1 MFITIKIILG
11 IGVIIC
17 STQIG
22 ILLSKKY
29 VYRLEE
35 LDELKNNF
43 QIIEN
48 KIKYTYEPL
57 EEIFLEIAE
66 ISSLGIR
73 ELFKKTA
80 NNIKE
85 KGAENAWKEEIKN
98 AELSLKKTD
107 RNILKEFGNLL
118 GKTNK
123 EGQVNQIKFVNTL
136 LDRQIEK
143 AKEERK
149 QNEIVYKKLGL
160 ILGVGIVI
168 ILI

>member
-1 MFITIKIILG
+1 MYMTLKMILG
-11 IGVIIC
+11 LAVIIC
-17 STQIG
+17 STEIG
-22 ILLSKKY
+22 ILFSKKY

-57 EEIFLEIAE
+57 EEIFLEVAD
-66 ISSLGIR
+66 ISSFGIR
-73 ELFKKTA
+73 ELFEKTA
-80 NNIKE
+80 KNIKQ
-85 KGAENAWKEEIKN
+85 KGAEKAWKEEIKN

-107 RNILKEFGNLL
+107 KSILKEFGNLL

-143 AKEERK
+143 AKEEK
-149 QNEIVYKKLGL
+149 AKNETVYKKLGL

>member
-1 MFITIKIILG
+1 MYMILKILLG
-11 IGVIIC
+11 LAVIAC
-17 STQIG
+17 SMRIG

-29 VYRLEE
+29 VFRLEE
-35 LDELKNNF
+35 LDELKNDF

-66 ISSLGIR
+66 LSSYSLK
-73 ELFKKTA
+73 ELFKNAAENLRK
-80 NNIKE
+80 
-85 KGAENAWKEEIKN
+85 KGAQKAWNDEIKCS
-98 AELSLKKTD
+98 ETSLKKED
-107 RNILKEFGNLL
+107 KDVLKEFGVML

-123 EGQVNQIKFVNTL
+123 EGQINQIKFVNTL

-143 AKEERK
+143 AKTDKEK
-149 QNEIVYKKLGL
+149 NEIVYKKLGL
-160 ILGVGIVI
+160 IIGVGIVI

>member
-1 MFITIKIILG
+1 MYMTLKMILG
-11 IGVIIC
+11 LAVIIC
-17 STQIG
+17 STEIG

-43 QIIEN
+43 KIIEN

-66 ISSLGIR
+66 ISSFEIK
-73 ELFKKTA
+73 ELFEKTA
-80 NNIKE
+80 KNIKL
-85 KGAENAWKEEIKN
+85 KGAEIAWKEEIKN
-98 AELSLKKTD
+98 SELSLKKSD
-107 RNILKEFGNLL
+107 KNILKEFGNLL

-143 AKEERK
+143 AKEEK
-149 QNEIVYKKLGL
+149 AKNEMVYKKLGL

>member
-1 MFITIKIILG
+1 MILKFILG

-17 STQIG
+17 STRIG

-29 VYRLEE
+29 VYRLDE

-43 QIIEN
+43 HIIEN
-48 KIKYTYEPL
+48 KIKYTYSPL
-57 EEIFLEIAE
+57 QEIFLEISE
-66 ISSLGIR
+66 ISNYSVKK
-73 ELFKKTA
+73 LFKNTA
-80 NNIKE
+80 DNIKA
-85 KGAENAWKEEIKN
+85 KGAENAWKDEIGN
-98 AELSLKKTD
+98 AEMSLKKED
-107 RNILKEFGNLL
+107 KDVLKEFGVLL

-123 EGQVNQIKFVNTL
+123 EGQINQIKYVNSL

-143 AKEERK
+143 AKQEREK
-149 QNEIVYKKLGL
+149 NEVIYKKLGL

>member
-1 MFITIKIILG
+1 MILKFILG

-17 STQIG
+17 STRIG

-29 VYRLEE
+29 VYRLDE

-48 KIKYTYEPL
+48 KIKYTYSPL
-57 EEIFLEIAE
+57 QEIFLEISE
-66 ISSLGIR
+66 ISNYSVKKQ
-73 ELFKKTA
+73 FKNTVD
-80 NNIKE
+80 NIKA
-85 KGAENAWKEEIKN
+85 KGAEKAWKEEIGN
-98 AELSLKKTD
+98 AEMSLKKED
-107 RNILKEFGNLL
+107 KDVLKEFGVLL

-123 EGQVNQIKFVNTL
+123 EGQINQIKYVNSL

-143 AKEERK
+143 AKQEREK
-149 QNEIVYKKLGL
+149 NEVIYKKLGL

>member
-1 MFITIKIILG
+1 MYITIKIILG
-11 IGVIIC
+11 IAVIIC
-17 STQIG
+17 STEIG

-29 VYRLEE
+29 VYRLDE

-66 ISSLGIR
+66 ISSFGIR

-80 NNIKE
+80 ENIKE
-85 KGAENAWKEEIKN
+85 KGAERAWKEEIKKT
-98 AELSLKKTD
+98 ELSLKKTD
-107 RNILKEFGNLL
+107 KNILKEFGNLL

-143 AKEERK
+143 AKEEK
-149 QNEIVYKKLGL
+149 AKNETVYKKLGL